1 MQTLRQYDPPIV
13 VDRIVSLPA
22 TTADPIPPA
31 GSPGAALQGCCEVT
45 GHYSCFDI
53 YVQAPVTWL
62 DVTFRVTTQTGPI
75 TDIHIW
81 GSWLEDEYPDGGRGF
96 PDPANVHFRLSIHSD
111 IPASQSPTGYSM
123 PGEPLW
129 MDSIDGRN
137 WRLWAESDEEFFAP
151 NTVGIMGTDTQV
163 IQYNFSDFEEPFEQE
178 RDTIYWLS
186 VTAFPENMPNGGQPP
201 TTYFGWKSSDM
212 HWNDQ
217 AVFWVER
224 SDGTSTTPQELIGP
238 TGKSLDLAF
247 VITPEPATMSLLA
260 LGGVA
265 MLRRR
270 RRRKIA

>member
-1 MQTLRQYDPPIV
+1 MKTVKTILMFATIVMLAGPALADWDPGDPYKMHFPQ
-13 VDRIVSLPA
+13 LPDLDHGVNVEA
-22 TTADPIPPA
+22 TSPTVFESKHVLADDF
-31 GSPGAALQGCCEVT
+31 LC
-45 GHYSCFDI
+45 
-53 YVQAPVTWL
+53 
-62 DVTFRVTTQTGPI
+62 TQTGPI